1 MITTTCASGILNLC
15 QMKVKTPPAQDAAGA
30 DHYVCKWSICT
41 SWWRENTT
49 MQHNVQSSGPV
60 SGQGGAECSNSMQLL
75 YSLHT
80 TDQIRAS
87 MGAVG
92 DCLMQ
97 QSMQHALGHVEVIW
111 CALTQVA
118 LIAASCTPMA
128 PVLVLIWS
136 VIWWL

>member
-1 MITTTCASGILNLC
+1 
-15 QMKVKTPPAQDAAGA
+15 
-30 DHYVCKWSICT
+30 
-41 SWWRENTT
+41 
-49 MQHNVQSSGPV
+49 MQHMY
-60 SGQGGAECSNSMQLL
+60 SGQDL
-75 YSLHT
+75 YQGKVEQNAATACNYNHHT

-87 MGAVG
+87 TGAVG

-97 QSMQHALGHVEVIW
+97 QSMQHVLGHVEVMW